1 MESKLKQKVNE
12 KKSAVARP
20 WERKLWADSD
30 GPCCFT
36 KRLGRQAEL
45 DRYVLEKWINKR
57 VQRDWELYFFLKVR
71 HLSLPHEISI

>member
-45 DRYVLEKWINKR
+45 G
-57 VQRDWELYFFLKVR
+57 
-71 HLSLPHEISI
+71 SLRT